1 MEIIKP
7 LNSSLPKFK
16 YGIAEITLSTNSNG
30 DGEVIFDSPFRKV
43 PIVLGNIV
51 DPACA
56 PVTDATGVNF
66 HSITQNG
73 FMFRL
78 TNSYRT
84 TLTITINWVAMEF

>member
-84 TLTITINWVAMEF
+84 NLTIKINWVAMEF